1 MFIKPAPEDKQI
13 TKLYDVKNALKN
25 VVRNNSNDLIIAAGD
40 DSNDEEMLNPLN
52 YLDIY
57 GINIDKDLP
66 AFVILK
72 DDRVLDA
79 ISKMPFCSIIVGS
92 SERLNHLREMD
103 KLLRE
108 KGINKM
114 ICIPD
119 SLDKNNGFLNA
130 IKTAMYNYAEQN
142 PEYSYEMGMDLYTSL
157 MDGGSIW
164 S

>member
-1 MFIKPAPEDKQI
+1 
-13 TKLYDVKNALKN
+13 
-25 VVRNNSNDLIIAAGD
+25 
-40 DSNDEEMLNPLN
+40 MLNPLN

-57 GINIDKDLP
+57 GIKVDKTKQIKELFKDEK
-66 AFVILK
+66 ILSA
-72 DDRVLDA
+72 LEE
-79 ISKMPFCSIIVGS
+79 MPFCAILVGN
-92 SERLNHLREMD
+92 SERLDHLRYMD
-103 KLLRE
+103 SLLRE
-108 KGINKM
+108 RGINKF

-119 SLDKNNGFLNA
+119 SLDKDNGLLKA